1 MYVSYKN
8 VREMVWMAAVKL
20 LRIYES
26 KINLKQSEIIQ
37 LTQDIQKLKHTHT
50 SSSNPTHTHTH
61 TCTT

>member
-1 MYVSYKN
+1 
-8 VREMVWMAAVKL
+8 MVWMAAVKL